1 VNITKDYSL
10 AHLSM
15 IEVPPIGLVR
25 AAQQAGF
32 NYTGFRLTPTSSGID
47 HGILGNGVAIRE
59 LKSVIADSGVGVLD
73 VEVIRIKEDGPTADP
88 MPLFEAAEYLG
99 ARYVITTLEDPD
111 PVRRV
116 ESLALL
122 AAQAAEYQLAL
133 SVEFMLFSAAPTLQ
147 MACESVLATGAS
159 NVVVL
164 ADVLHLVRSGGAP
177 DDMLDYPARLFPYV
191 QICGAEGSSAAP
203 DAAAARVEA
212 VKARLMPDQGELP
225 VREFTECIPTGAILA
240 VECPLVGLG
249 NPADPAAL
257 AVDLLAAARRASA

>member
-1 VNITKDYSL
+1 MTKKYSL

-25 AAQQAGF
+25 AAQHAGF
-32 NYTGFRLTPTSSGID
+32 DYTGFRLTPTSSGID
-47 HGILGNGVAIRE
+47 HDILGNGVAIRE
-59 LKSVIADSGVGVLD
+59 LKSAIDDSGVGVLD
-73 VEVIRIKEDGPTADP
+73 LEVIRIKEDGPTADP

-99 ARYVITTLEDPD
+99 ARYIITTLEDPD

-122 AAQAAEYQLAL
+122 AEQAAEYQVAL
-133 SVEFMLFSAAPTLQ
+133 SVEFMLFSSAPTLQ
-147 MACESVLATGAS
+147 AVCESVLATGAS

-191 QICGAEGSSAAP
+191 QICGAEGSSPAP
-203 DAAAARVEA
+203 DAAAARAEA
-212 VKARLMPDQGELP
+212 VTARLMPDQGDLP

-249 NPADPAAL
+249 NPSDPGAL
-257 AVDLLAAARRASA
+257 AVDLLASARRGCE

>member
-1 VNITKDYSL
+1 
-10 AHLSM
+10 M

-47 HGILGNGVAIRE
+47 HGILRNGVAIRE

>member
-1 VNITKDYSL
+1 MTKEYSL

-25 AAQQAGF
+25 AAQHAGF

-59 LKSVIADSGVGVLD
+59 LKSAIDDSGIGVLD
-73 VEVIRIKEDGPTADP
+73 LEVIRIKEDGPTADP
-88 MPLFEAAEYLG
+88 MALFEAAEYLG

-122 AAQAAEYQLAL
+122 AEQAAEYDVAL
-133 SVEFMLFSAAPTLQ
+133 SVEFMLFSSASMLQ
-147 MACESVLATGAS
+147 AACESVLATGAS

-164 ADVLHLVRSGGAP
+164 ADVLHLVRSGGVP

-191 QICGAEGSSAAP
+191 QICGAQGAAAAP
-203 DAAAARVEA
+203 DAATARAEA
-212 VKARLMPDQGELP
+212 VTARLMPDQGDLP
-225 VREFTECIPTGAILA
+225 VREFTECVPAGAVLSI
-240 VECPLVGLG
+240 ECPLAGLG
-249 NPADPAAL
+249 NPSDPAAL
-257 AVDLLAAARRASA
+257 AVEILASARRACE

>member
-1 VNITKDYSL
+1 MTKEYSL

-15 IEVPPIGLVR
+15 IGVPPIGLVR
-25 AAQQAGF
+25 AAQHAGF

-59 LKSVIADSGVGVLD
+59 LKAAIDESGVGILD
-73 VEVIRIKEDGPTADP
+73 LEVIRITGDGPTVDP

-99 ARYVITTLEDPD
+99 ARYIITTLEDPD
-111 PVRRV
+111 PVRRRD
-116 ESLALL
+116 SLALL
-122 AAQAAEYQLAL
+122 AEQAAEYQVAL
-133 SVEFMLFSAAPTLQ
+133 SVEFMLFSSAPTLQ
-147 MACESVLATGAS
+147 AASEAVIAAGAP

-191 QICGAEGSSAAP
+191 QICGAEGSLPAP
-203 DAAAARVEA
+203 DAAAARAEA
-212 VKARLMPDQGELP
+212 VTARLMPDQGDLP

-240 VECPLVGLG
+240 VECPLVGLV
-249 NPADPAAL
+249 NPRDPEAL
-257 AVDLLAAARRASA
+257 AVDLLASARRVCE

>member
-1 VNITKDYSL
+1 MTKEYSL

-15 IEVPPIGLVR
+15 IEVPPVGLVR
-25 AAQQAGF
+25 AAQHAGF
-32 NYTGFRLTPTSSGID
+32 THTGFRLTPTSSGID

-59 LKSVIADSGVGVLD
+59 LKAAIDDSGVGILD
-73 VEVIRIKEDGPTADP
+73 LEVIRITGDGPTADP

-116 ESLALL
+116 EALALL
-122 AAQAAEYQLAL
+122 AEQAAEYQVAL

-147 MACESVLATGAS
+147 AACEAVIAAGAP

-191 QICGAEGSSAAP
+191 QICGAEGASAAP
-203 DAAAARVEA
+203 DAATARAEA
-212 VKARLMPDQGELP
+212 VTARLMPDQGDLP
-225 VREFTECIPTGAILA
+225 VREFTECIPTGAILS
-240 VECPLVGLG
+240 VESPLAGLG
-249 NPADPAAL
+249 NPSDPAAL
-257 AVDLLAAARRASA
+257 AVDLLASARRACE